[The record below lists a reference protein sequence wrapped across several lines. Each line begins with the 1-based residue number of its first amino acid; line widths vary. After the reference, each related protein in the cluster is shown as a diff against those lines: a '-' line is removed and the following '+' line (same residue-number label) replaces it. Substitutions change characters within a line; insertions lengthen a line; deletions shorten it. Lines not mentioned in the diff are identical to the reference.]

1 MSNIENNIDAVDIS
15 KERQILEAAEKVF
28 LAKGYAASKTME
40 IAEMAGVN
48 HALLHY
54 YFRTKENLFNKVFV
68 EKIDLFIDSF
78 TDLFAK
84 ELPLFELI
92 TSVIETQFLFL
103 EDNDKLPFFLV
114 NEVISSPQYQKMFKE
129 RFFSKIKDHLQD
141 ADCLLKQEIEKGTIK
156 EITLV
161 DLLISISS
169 LNMFYYMLKPI
180 IMTNREEIGA
190 EYVDMV
196 VNNRKQ
202 THVDV
207 ILNWIK
213 K

>member
-1 MSNIENNIDAVDIS
+1 MEVADIS
-15 KERQILEAAEKVF
+15 RESQILEAAEKVF
-28 LAKGYAASKTME
+28 LTKGYAASKTME

-54 YFRTKENLFNKVFV
+54 YFRTKENLFNKVFI

-78 TDLFAK
+78 KDLFAK
-84 ELPLFELI
+84 ELPLFELV
-92 TSVIETQFLFL
+92 TSVIETQFVFL
-103 EDNDKLPFFLV
+103 EKNDKLPFFLV
-114 NEVISSPQYQKMFKE
+114 NEVISNPIYQKMFKE

-141 ADCLLKQEIEKGTIK
+141 AERLLKEEVEKGTIK

-196 VNNRKQ
+196 ANNRQQ

-207 ILNWIK
+207 ILSWIK

>member
-1 MSNIENNIDAVDIS
+1 MEKKMEVADIS
-15 KERQILEAAEKVF
+15 RESQILEAAEKVF
-28 LAKGYAASKTME
+28 LTKGYAASKTME

-54 YFRTKENLFNKVFV
+54 YFRTKENLFNKVFI

-78 TDLFAK
+78 KDLFAK
-84 ELPLFELI
+84 ELPLFELV
-92 TSVIETQFLFL
+92 TSVIETQFIFL
-103 EDNDKLPFFLV
+103 EKNDKLPFFLV
-114 NEVISSPQYQKMFKE
+114 NEVISNPIYQKMFKE

-141 ADCLLKQEIEKGTIK
+141 AERLLKEEVEKGTIK

-169 LNMFYYMLKPI
+169 LNMFYFMLRPI
-180 IMTNREEIGA
+180 IMENREEIGA
-190 EYVDMV
+190 EYIDMV
-196 VNNRKQ
+196 ANNRKQ

-207 ILNWIK
+207 ILSWIK

>member
-1 MSNIENNIDAVDIS
+1 MEVADIS
-15 KERQILEAAEKVF
+15 RESQILEAAEKVF
-28 LAKGYAASKTME
+28 LTKGYAASKTME

-54 YFRTKENLFNKVFV
+54 YFRTKENLFNKVFI

-78 TDLFAK
+78 KDLFAK
-84 ELPLFELI
+84 ELPLFELV
-92 TSVIETQFLFL
+92 TSVIETQFIFL
-103 EDNDKLPFFLV
+103 EKNDKLPFFLV
-114 NEVISSPQYQKMFKE
+114 NEVISNPIYQKMFKE

-141 ADCLLKQEIEKGTIK
+141 AERLLKEEVEKGTIK

-169 LNMFYYMLKPI
+169 LNMFYFMLRPI
-180 IMTNREEIGA
+180 IMENREEIGA
-190 EYVDMV
+190 EYIDMV
-196 VNNRKQ
+196 ANNRKQ

-207 ILNWIK
+207 ILSWIK